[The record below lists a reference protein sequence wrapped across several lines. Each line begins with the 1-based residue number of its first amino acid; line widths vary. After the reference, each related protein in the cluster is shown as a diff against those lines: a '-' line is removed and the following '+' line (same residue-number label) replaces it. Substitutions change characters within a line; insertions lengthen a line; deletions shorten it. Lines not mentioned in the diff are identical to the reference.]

1 MSDFKGSILV
11 MTLFDVC
18 DEINLSA
25 MRGLVTSK
33 APAPAFKHTTPEYVR
48 FERPPVVEPVGD
60 VTLRNGEQLS
70 GTIQFY
76 DYGVVSV
83 LLRREF
89 AGSWLDV
96 QKIASKWI
104 TGSEFEQFSSEL
116 VRQRLSQ
123 FRSAM
128 RKPYDTWLNEDYYVF
143 RLTPLPQVTAG
154 ELLHECGAQI
164 AQVVNGEVAAL
175 SDSETNE
182 TLQARLS
189 YYPVD
194 LAVIGWNAAFV
205 YDTEAGAES
214 TVRLLEYAN
223 SQLLQFRHY
232 DELLSRELTEV
243 YRAVE
248 KRTGPLSGWRMRS
261 AAKRL
266 RTFSL
271 EVIQLAERTTNA
283 LKFVGDMFSAR
294 LYKLG
299 AAKIGVSE
307 YESLVHEKLR
317 TADDLYD
324 FMIEQFH
331 QARGFLLE
339 MIVVII
345 LVIELWFL
353 FRGH

>member
-116 VRQRLSQ
+116 VRQWLSQ

-143 RLTPLPQVTAG
+143 RLTPVPQVTAA

-189 YYPVD
+189 YYPV
-194 LAVIGWNAAFV
+194 
-205 YDTEAGAES
+205 EC
-214 TVRLLEYAN
+214 RLCL
-223 SQLLQFRHY
+223 
-232 DELLSRELTEV
+232 
-243 YRAVE
+243 
-248 KRTGPLSGWRMRS
+248 
-261 AAKRL
+261 
-266 RTFSL
+266 
-271 EVIQLAERTTNA
+271 
-283 LKFVGDMFSAR
+283 
-294 LYKLG
+294 
-299 AAKIGVSE
+299 
-307 YESLVHEKLR
+307 
-317 TADDLYD
+317 
-324 FMIEQFH
+324 
-331 QARGFLLE
+331 
-339 MIVVII
+339 
-345 LVIELWFL
+345 
-353 FRGH
+353 